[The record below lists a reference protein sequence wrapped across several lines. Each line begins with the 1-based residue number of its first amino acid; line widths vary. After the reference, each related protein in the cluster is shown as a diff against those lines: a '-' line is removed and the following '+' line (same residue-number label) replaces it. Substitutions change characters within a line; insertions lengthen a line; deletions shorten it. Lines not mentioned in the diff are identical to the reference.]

1 MADPTI
7 SAGGSFAV
15 ATATALA
22 FVPFGV
28 SITTLML
35 GGGCFWLGCAA
46 RTGAKI
52 YKKLDG
58 IEDVTLKDV
67 VRAFATLL
75 CCIPMAAVASCIVF
89 LAAYQIGVK
98 ADAACG
104 GALLVGGLRGLEGYQ
119 WLVDTSA
126 NIFTK
131 LVPGNK
137 TTGGGQ

>member
-1 MADPTI
+1 MAEP
-7 SAGGSFAV
+7 AGGGSLAI
-15 ATATALA
+15 ATTAALA

-28 SITTLML
+28 SINTLML

-58 IEDVTLKDV
+58 TEDVTGKDV
-67 VRAFATLL
+67 VRAFAILL

-89 LAAYQIGVK
+89 LMAHETGIK

-104 GALLVGGLRGLEGYQ
+104 GALLVAGLRGLEGYQ
-119 WLVDTSA
+119 WLADASA
-126 NIFTK
+126 NMLSKII
-131 LVPGNK
+131 PGAK
-137 TTGGGQ
+137 PPGGGP